1 MKKKLLFHHNP
12 LPNTWKSSTF
22 QPCSHSVFLTNQEV
36 SEYLQYLNKFEVN
49 LWLRLQRFPV
59 SPVSPDW
66 KTLHAI
72 DRIHWEVPVSEK
84 NVEPIKIQP
93 PSHVGIYIYIS
104 YIYIPFLENGSLPMR
119 NFRLPWRFRQHFAR
133 SALPGPG
140 GSVGRGSHV
149 PRGWSH
155 LNVPRYPMAP
165 KEIAASMRGGTVDGR
180 NPANQLRLVVYPSI
194 CKVLAPSQVL
204 QDFSRQQNVLVTS
217 RTFQKWNLLAQ
228 KVFWSLTFR
237 NNSEKLSFLLDAF
250 FKAVFQVFWG
260 KFSDSSPVHN
270 SLVSTSA
277 KGSKLNSPGFG
288 AFKPCISRSPPPL
301 FRQSRNYRTYRICS
315 SSYRITSGWLKQRE
329 ANNGSGK
336 KLETEKLAMIQEIQ
350 FPTRI
355 LETNFIVHHLFDH
368 YGGHHQTP

>member
-1 MKKKLLFHHNP
+1 MKSFGTK
-12 LPNTWKSSTF
+12 
-22 QPCSHSVFLTNQEV
+22 
-36 SEYLQYLNKFEVN
+36 
-49 LWLRLQRFPV
+49 
-59 SPVSPDW
+59 
-66 KTLHAI
+66 
-72 DRIHWEVPVSEK
+72 
-84 NVEPIKIQP
+84 
-93 PSHVGIYIYIS
+93 G
-104 YIYIPFLENGSLPMR
+104 FLEFP
-119 NFRLPWRFRQHFAR
+119 
-133 SALPGPG
+133 
-140 GSVGRGSHV
+140 
-149 PRGWSH
+149 
-155 LNVPRYPMAP
+155 
-165 KEIAASMRGGTVDGR
+165 
-180 NPANQLRLVVYPSI
+180 
-194 CKVLAPSQVL
+194 
-204 QDFSRQQNVLVTS
+204 
-217 RTFQKWNLLAQ
+217 
-228 KVFWSLTFR
+228 FR

-301 FRQSRNYRTYRICS
+301 FRQSRNYRICS